1 MKHPQCVICVDNSN
15 YSVSLEKRKIYEV
28 APELN
33 ESKSDY
39 IRVIDESGD
48 DYIYPAECFVAAQL
62 SNEVLAA
69 VVTAA

>member
-1 MKHPQCVICVDNSN
+1 MKHPQFVICIDKSN

-28 APELN
+28 VPELN
-33 ESKSDY
+33 ESKSGY

-62 SNEVLAA
+62 SKEVLAA

>member
-1 MKHPQCVICVDNSN
+1 MA
-15 YSVSLEKRKIYEV
+15 LEKRKIYAV

-69 VVTAA
+69 VVTVA